1 MAILSYEEYMFRWTA
16 PAPQGF
22 GQTIDPPCYHEY
34 LQREVYKQDY
44 LDLFLGKK
52 TFERNEINGKYY
64 VKIPD
69 LEIRLHES
77 YTIFHDKQL
86 FILVD
91 YKYPWTCEELKVRSI
106 EYIMIGEAAPSDM
119 AYFFYY
125 ILNLQHEKTLK
136 INKNNKIIKDYKG
149 YVTAPYS
156 AIIGNPAKKCNNSD
170 KRDILIE
177 FAKKGV
183 LLVDLFPF
191 AVDYDKLRNRLI
203 KKEEKSLSF
212 ICFKKLE
219 EEITLLTNKISFHK
233 EFKSVLI
240 APTKISYQLAKI
252 INEKNVSVLNL
263 KKGEN
268 RFSEEHDNKNNFFFI
283 DIQTSNLLN
292 NHYKISIPSINKKSK
307 EKKIKA
313 LSVPIYKC
321 CAYSEAGTVPH
332 ATFIKN
338 ALGL

>member
-1 MAILSYEEYMFRWTA
+1 MAILSYEEYISRWTA
-16 PAPQGF
+16 PAGF
-22 GQTIDPPCYHEY
+22 GQIIDPPCYHEY

-44 LDLFLGKK
+44 LDLFFGKK
-52 TFERNEINGKYY
+52 TFERNEIDEKYY

-69 LEIRLHES
+69 LEIPLHKS
-77 YTIFHDKQL
+77 YTIVHEKQL

-91 YKYPWTCEELKVRSI
+91 YKYPWTCEELKERSI
-106 EYIMIGEAAPSDM
+106 EYVMIGEAAPSDM

-125 ILNLQHEKTLK
+125 VLNLQNEKTLK
-136 INKNNKIIKDYKG
+136 KNKNNKIIKDYKG

-156 AIIGNPAKKCNNSD
+156 AIIKETTKKCNDSD

-203 KKEEKSLSF
+203 KDEEESLSF
-212 ICFKKLE
+212 KYFKKLE
-219 EEITLLTNKISFHK
+219 EEIKFLTNKISFKK

-252 INEKNVSVLNL
+252 INKKNVSVLNL
-263 KKGEN
+263 EKGEN
-268 RFSEEHDNKNNFFFI
+268 RFLAEHNNKNNFFFK
-283 DIQTSNLLN
+283 DIQTTNLLN
-292 NHYKISIPSINKKSK
+292 GHYKIAITSINKKTK

-338 ALGL
+338 ALGILS